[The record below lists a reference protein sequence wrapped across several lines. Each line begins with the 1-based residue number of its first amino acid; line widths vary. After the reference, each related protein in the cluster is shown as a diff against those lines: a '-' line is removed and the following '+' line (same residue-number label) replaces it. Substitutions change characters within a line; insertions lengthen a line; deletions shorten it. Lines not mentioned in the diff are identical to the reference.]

1 MTSSHPSTY
10 LLATFHPI
18 KAYITIYLRPLMIL
32 LAYIGRHSTG
42 GSNSRNMGQA
52 KSIPS
57 YNVANQL
64 ANCVLMLRP
73 MVQRPCLTLLRAAVI
88 SFHLCHSNLILS
100 LSLGLSSSV

>member
-1 MTSSHPSTY
+1 
-10 LLATFHPI
+10 
-18 KAYITIYLRPLMIL
+18 MIL
-32 LAYIGRHSTG
+32 LAYIGRHGSG